1 MSGRIDLH
9 IHTTASDGQLS
20 PAEVVHAALEIG
32 LTAIAI
38 TDHDTTEGI
47 AEALAAARG
56 TSLDVI
62 PGVEISADVPGSEVH
77 ILGYYLEYRHPDLC
91 RKLALS
97 RDSRLD
103 RAQRMVAKLTRM
115 GVPLDWDRVKQMAGD
130 GAVGRPHI
138 ARALLEQGHVSSTD
152 EAFARYIGRNG
163 PAYADRHKMS
173 PGEAVQTILAA
184 GGLPVLAHPL
194 RATSLIPELT
204 RVGLAGLEV
213 YYAGYGSDEVDF
225 LLGLARKHG
234 LAATGGSDF
243 HGPDVLSAN
252 QLGGTFV
259 PQELLEDLR
268 ACHQQRLPG
277 LGEQER

>member
-9 IHTTASDGQLS
+9 VHTTASDGQLS

-56 TSLDVI
+56 TSLGVI

-77 ILGYYLEYRHPDLC
+77 ILGYCLEYRHPDLC
-91 RKLALS
+91 RKLAFS
-97 RDSRLD
+97 RDSRLH
-103 RAQRMVAKLTRM
+103 RAQRIIAKLTRM
-115 GVPLDWDRVKQMAGD
+115 GIPLDWDRVKRIAGD

-138 ARALLEQGHVSSTD
+138 ARALLEQGYVSSTD

-163 PAYADRHKMS
+163 PAYADRPKMS

-194 RATSLIPELT
+194 HATLLIAELT
-204 RVGLAGLEV
+204 RLGLAGLEV
-213 YYAGYGSDEVDF
+213 YYTGYGPDEVDF
-225 LLGLARKHG
+225 LLDLAGKHG

-243 HGPDVLSAN
+243 HGPDVLPAN
-252 QLGGTFV
+252 ELGGIWV

-268 ACHQQRLPG
+268 TCHQQRISG
-277 LGEQER
+277 MREQGR